1 MAKDGKVICLWH
13 DCDWSKSSGIT
24 SVLWSKAVELN
35 GADRSLIDM
44 AAVDVSKEEESS
56 QGGDEV
62 IVPIETLPGEIPA
75 QTMAPGSQAVN
86 PGNQVGNPGSQV
98 GNPGSQGTNPGSQGT
113 NSGSQGTNSGS
124 QGTNSGSP
132 AGNPAMPGGTVAGTV
147 KPGQEVT
154 VPVPTIPPAT
164 ESTDEVRI
172 VPIG

>member
-1 MAKDGKVICLWH
+1 MLEIVMAKDGKVICLWH

-75 QTMAPGSQAVN
+75 QTMAPGSQAAN
-86 PGNQVGNPGSQV
+86 PGNQVGNSGSQ
-98 GNPGSQGTNPGSQGT
+98 GANPGSQGTNPGSQAG
-113 NSGSQGTNSGS
+113 NPGSQGTNSGS
-124 QGTNSGSP
+124 Q

>member
-1 MAKDGKVICLWH
+1 MCQ
-13 DCDWSKSSGIT
+13 
-24 SVLWSKAVELN
+24 
-35 GADRSLIDM
+35 
-44 AAVDVSKEEESS
+44 EESS

-75 QTMAPGSQAVN
+75 QTMAPGSQAAN
-86 PGNQVGNPGSQV
+86 PGNQVGNPGSQ
-98 GNPGSQGTNPGSQGT
+98 GANPGSQGTNPGSQAG
-113 NSGSQGTNSGS
+113 NPGSQGTNSGS
-124 QGTNSGSP
+124 Q